1 VLQILLLK
9 LFIKNNKA
17 LKICNI
23 FDNNTR
29 SKDIYEYILN
39 KIKNKE
45 TEKLISRKLIK
56 RIVMPGLYGQTF
68 ISLKEQFNEILKSN
82 PE

>member
-23 FDNNTR
+23 FDNN
-29 SKDIYEYILN
+29 SKNNDIYEYILK
-39 KIKNKE
+39 KINNKE
-45 TEKLISRKLIK
+45 LGDLISRKLIK

-68 ISLKEQFNEILKSN
+68 LSLKEQFNELLKSN
-82 PE
+82 VK